1 MRGPNRRHLSPG
13 GDASMSAGRRRSI
26 LGDGRDV
33 AGAFCALALAF
44 LAGLAGGASP
54 WHGSGDAPSASAGA
68 LHVVLPVGGVAL
80 VTALFLLWVATPAP
94 RSQRRSRR
102 RAAPQDVEGAATAA
116 WTGVK
121 AGAAVML
128 AVAAICLAAWPLLT
142 TNSAPTPA
150 GGRPSSATPPPQRNA
165 ERGRTVDLAWLLLP
179 AALALALLAP
189 AAVVVRRRQMP
200 RTVAVGEDSPVLAR
214 GVRASI
220 ERLEAER
227 DPRRAIVLAYECMEE
242 AFREVEIV
250 RARDETS
257 SEFLLRSTRRLPVG
271 ADAASRLTERFEEAR
286 FSAHEVD
293 ETHRR
298 EALASLRRVERA
310 LEGSR

>member
-1 MRGPNRRHLSPG
+1 
-13 GDASMSAGRRRSI
+13 MSAGRRRSV

-33 AGAFCALALAF
+33 AGAFCALALAV

-54 WHGSGDAPSASAGA
+54 WHGSADAPGAPAGV

-80 VTALFLLWVATPAP
+80 VTALLLLWMATPATP
-94 RSQRRSRR
+94 ATRRKRR
-102 RAAPQDVEGAATAA
+102 RAAPTDVEGAGTAA
-116 WTGVK
+116 WTGAK
-121 AGAAVML
+121 AGAAAML

-142 TNSAPTPA
+142 ADSSPTPA
-150 GGRPSSATPPPQRNA
+150 GGRPSADAAGGPPRQRNA
-165 ERGRTVDLAWLLLP
+165 EGGGTVDLAWLVLP

-189 AAVVVRRRQMP
+189 AAVVVRRRRMP
-200 RTVAVGEDSPVLAR
+200 RAVAVRKDSPVLAR

-220 ERLEAER
+220 ERLEAEH

-257 SEFLLRSTRRLPVG
+257 SEFLLRATRRLPVG
-271 ADAASRLTERFEEAR
+271 ADAAATLTERFEEAR
-286 FSAHEVD
+286 FSGHEVA

-298 EALASLRRVERA
+298 LALASLRRVARA
-310 LEGSR
+310 LEGSQ